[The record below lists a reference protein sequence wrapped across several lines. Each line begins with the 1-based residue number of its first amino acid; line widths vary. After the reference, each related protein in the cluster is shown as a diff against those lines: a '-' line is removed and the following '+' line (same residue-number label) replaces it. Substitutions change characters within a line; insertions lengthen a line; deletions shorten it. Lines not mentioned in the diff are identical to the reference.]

1 MPQQHT
7 EAVVD
12 RMQQHTVAAP
22 TVVVVVNRMEAV
34 VVVNRMV
41 VVVNAASW

>member
-34 VVVNRMV
+34 VVNRMV